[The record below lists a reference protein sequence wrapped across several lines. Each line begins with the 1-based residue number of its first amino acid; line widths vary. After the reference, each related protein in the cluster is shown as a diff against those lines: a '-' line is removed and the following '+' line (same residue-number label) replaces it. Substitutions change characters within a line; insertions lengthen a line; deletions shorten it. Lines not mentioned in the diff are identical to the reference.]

1 MASISVPKGLYERL
15 RKAAEAQGL
24 PVEGYV
30 LGLIAESVDPTNLPE
45 SYREA
50 SEELMRQAREELAKG
65 DLRQAGEK
73 AWGAAALMLKGL
85 AHRRDGL
92 RLSSHGELWEYVA
105 KLAEETGDR
114 ELGRLWRSVVSMHV
128 NFYEGWAT
136 RTHVEEVV
144 RDAEELVERLKR
156 LLS

>member
-30 LGLIAESVDPTNLPE
+30 LGLIAESVDPANLPE

-50 SEELMRQAREELAKG
+50 SEELMSQAREELAKG

-73 AWGAAALMLKGL
+73 AWGAAALMLKSL

-92 RLSSHGELWEYVA
+92 RLSGHGELWEYVGR
-105 KLAEETGDR
+105 LAEETGDR
-114 ELGRLWRSVVSMHV
+114 ELGRLWRSVFSMHV

-136 RTHVEEVV
+136 RTHVEEAD
-144 RDAEELVERLKR
+144 RDAEELFERLKR